1 MTFVYTVLFIT
12 DSLAFPR
19 LEPETVT
26 YEDTYLAL
34 LKREFPQCDF
44 IHQGRGGATIVD
56 LFKHSAYYHDT
67 LSPDLV
73 FIQSGIVDC
82 APRALTLIEQQVV
95 SRLPLISGLL
105 TALVKKHSLRLRRAR
120 GMTYTSFTVFREYK
134 LRFESLYANLYW
146 ICILPAS
153 AEYEA
158 KLEGIQKNV
167 ERYNSVLI
175 TGKHV
180 VTEHFDTSKIM
191 TDHHHLNRVGH
202 RTMFENIAHVIRH
215 KLTAVAPKSQKSAN

>member
-1 MTFVYTVLFIT
+1 MTSVCTVLFIT
-12 DSLAFPR
+12 DSLGFPR
-19 LEPETVT
+19 LEPEAVK

-34 LKREFPQCDF
+34 LKQEFPQCDF

-82 APRALTLIEQQVV
+82 APRALTVIEQQVV
-95 SRLPLISGLL
+95 SRLPLVSGLL
-105 TALVKKHSLRLRRAR
+105 TALVKKHSVRLRRAR
-120 GMTYTSFTVFREYK
+120 GMTYTPLAVFREYK
-134 LRFESLYANLYW
+134 SRFESLYANLYW

-153 AEYEA
+153 AAYEA
-158 KLEGIQKNV
+158 KLEGIQRNV

-175 TGKHV
+175 AGKHV
-180 VTEHFDTSKIM
+180 ATEHFDTSKIM
-191 TDHHHLNRVGH
+191 SDHHHLNRAGH

-215 KLTAVAPKSQKSAN
+215 KLTVVAPKSRKAAH